1 MNNRNGSW
9 NERINDRTEE
19 EIEEMAC
26 EEAAEILYLLMHE
39 NLTEI
44 ICRLRA
50 LWPSHEP
57 YVRRIIPEVARCAA
71 VLYRYECY
79 REERRLRREGNQQE
93 GSQLDN
99 EEGEEEGQN

>member
-9 NERINDRTEE
+9 NERRNDRTEE

-26 EEAAEILYLLMHE
+26 EEAAEILYLLMQE
-39 NLTEI
+39 NLAEI

-71 VLYRYECY
+71 VLYRYERY
-79 REERRLRREGNQQE
+79 REERRLRIEGKQQE